1 MWPTETIS
9 HSHQRADKVQT
20 MLRGEL
26 KETLKKEG
34 QKRRSRDGLLVYTF
48 RPDEKYC
55 CKGGQLK
62 ASRPQI
68 KE

>member
-1 MWPTETIS
+1 MPTLSMWPIETIL

-34 QKRRSRDGLLVYTF
+34 QKSTTRDRLLVYTF
-48 RPDEKYC
+48 RPHEKNC
-55 CKGGQLK
+55 CKDD
-62 ASRPQI
+62 
-68 KE
+68 